1 MVSEGVVCTGG
12 GWSSFQQLMAG
23 ASGGQKYGALIK
35 RQMLNNFLKYGAIKF
50 LTVKLER

>member
-23 ASGGQKYGALIK
+23 ASGGQKYGA
-35 RQMLNNFLKYGAIKF
+35 IKF